1 MKSSNHEVILM
12 STGSDSKKDTLIG
25 NKKGR
30 PMTDNNIIVDEIT
43 NRIYDPELDPIEYKK
58 ARK

>member
-1 MKSSNHEVILM
+1 M
-12 STGSDSKKDTLIG
+12 STGSESHTNNNTDPISFIG

-30 PMTDNNIIVDEIT
+30 PMADTNIIIDEVT
-43 NRIYDPELDPIEYKK
+43 NTIYDPELDPIEYKK